1 MENDEETE
9 YDSEASEY
17 EYDNSSDEDEQ
28 SSGNNQLE
36 TSNSEVE
43 DEEYDKPIPA
53 LSPIQEMGLTAGVM
67 MLCNKLDLTD
77 KKIIMMARFAFIGYI
92 VLSQIFL
99 IYVRFQAK
107 KIDDRT
113 PITISN
119 PLSNLVQSKM
129 GSNDGGTDMV
139 KNIASSFLTTQST
152 VVEYDLKQAKVMNNS
167 LLIPMVILWLLHFKM
182 NQVQPLFFQTV
193 AGVKDLLTSP
203 LFQIYA
209 LGLNLKRPFPGKISN
224 RQEEPEEEGED
235 SDDTALGSDDTTVK
249 KGGNE
254 ENSEKHNA
262 ERTEE
267 SDEEWESEEYDEDY
281 DSDTF

>member
-1 MENDEETE
+1 M
-9 YDSEASEY
+9 
-17 EYDNSSDEDEQ
+17 
-28 SSGNNQLE
+28 L
-36 TSNSEVE
+36 
-43 DEEYDKPIPA
+43 
-53 LSPIQEMGLTAGVM
+53 LT
-67 MLCNKLDLTD
+67 NKLDLTN
-77 KKIIMMARFAFIGYI
+77 KKIIMMARLAFIGYI

-113 PITISN
+113 PITINN

-182 NQVQPLFFQTV
+182 HQVQPLFFQTV

-203 LFQIYA
+203 LFQVYA
-209 LGLNLKRPFPGKISN
+209 LGLNLKRPFPSKMSN
-224 RQEEPEEEGED
+224 SQDEQKED
-235 SDDTALGSDDTTVK
+235 VEDNNDVALGSDDSTAEE
-249 KGGNE
+249 GGNE
-254 ENSEKHNA
+254 DNSEKYNA
-262 ERTEE
+262 ESTEE
-267 SDEEWESEEYDEDY
+267 SDKEWESEEYDEDY